1 MFQSN
6 TSETMEQS
14 AIIPTHLEDVEVAYE
29 LELRKVDPKQFNDRD
44 AAINALVDALRKE
57 AIGETAIPTINLYRD
72 SKELEEIHKEVAKI
86 TKTAENSI
94 SISHKEALIQ
104 RLKHYQKRLFRIR
117 SSIPEVIDNV
127 AEYSNMISN
136 IIQDWNNDLKATTE
150 NNQNNQRVQNSQP
163 QQPRPTATE
172 NPPRVP
178 QTNNNVRPV
187 QALRPNNRPINTPN
201 STNSHRES
209 LPRDTTTNQREQ
221 QVLFRQFL
229 SFMEA
234 IPSRNSHRPIE
245 NQNQQRYGWPSN
257 QIQQNPPPQPTL
269 STQTNEESLALY
281 TEFLRFLE
289 TNRGR
294 TVANPSAV
302 QNQMMPQENNARKKN
317 PVKKWNV
324 KFSGD
329 STGLGLKQFL
339 NRVQFLTDREEMRL
353 QDVLRDIHFL
363 LTGPAETWYFQRGAR
378 IVNWDQF
385 CEEIIARFLDPNHD
399 QNTKRLL
406 LECKQSESEEFSK
419 FLERFEKIELDLD
432 RPLEDREKLIILK
445 ANLNFSYADKLI
457 TRDFNN
463 LNNFMAVCRNLQT
476 HFKAVKARQFFS
488 RPRQE
493 NQQQQ
498 SHNQQQFYNQQLN
511 NQGSRTPNNSNNS
524 TNNRSMQNPVTS
536 SNSQRNGQNNRSTT
550 SFTCFNCGQ
559 EGHRY
564 SNCTS
569 PLKLFCRRCGCP
581 DVQTNNC
588 NECRTKNR

>member
-1 MFQSN
+1 
-6 TSETMEQS
+6 MEQS
-14 AIIPTHLEDVEVAYE
+14 TIIPTHLEDVEVAYE

-44 AAINALVDALRKE
+44 TAINALVDALQRE
-57 AIGETAIPTINLYRD
+57 AIGETTAPTINLHRD
-72 SKELEEIHKEVAKI
+72 SKELEEIYREVAKI
-86 TKTAENSI
+86 IKTAENPI
-94 SISHKEALIQ
+94 SISHKESLIQ
-104 RLKHYQKRLFRIR
+104 RLTHYQKRLFRIK

-136 IIQDWNNDLKATTE
+136 IIQDWNNDLKTTTE
-150 NNQNNQRVQNSQP
+150 NNQNNQRVQSSQT
-163 QQPRPTATE
+163 PRPTAE
-172 NPPRVP
+172 NSSRAPP
-178 QTNNNVRPV
+178 TNSNVRPV
-187 QALRPNNRPINTPN
+187 QPLRSNNRPINPTN
-201 STNSHRES
+201 STNSHRDS
-209 LPRDTTTNQREQ
+209 LPREAPSNQREQ
-221 QVLFRQFL
+221 QALFRQFL

-234 IPSRNSHRPIE
+234 IPSRNRHRPLE
-245 NQNQQRYGWPSN
+245 NQNQNQQRYAWPSN
-257 QIQQNPPPQPTL
+257 PVQQNPPPQP
-269 STQTNEESLALY
+269 SRSGQTNEESLALY

-294 TVANPSAV
+294 TVANTAAAV
-302 QNQMMPQENNARKKN
+302 PNQILPQENNGRKKN

-339 NRVQFLTDREEMRL
+339 NRVQFLAGREEMQL
-353 QDVLRDIHFL
+353 QEVLKDIHFL
-363 LTGPAETWYFQRGAR
+363 LSGPAETWYFQRGAR
-378 IVNWDQF
+378 IVNWNQF
-385 CEEIIARFLDPNHD
+385 CEEIVARFLDPNHD

-406 LECKQSESEEFSK
+406 LECKQSDNEEFSK
-419 FLERFEKIELDLD
+419 FLERFERIELDLE
-432 RPLEDREKLIILK
+432 RPLEDQEKLVILK
-445 ANLNFSYADKLI
+445 ANLNFTYADKLI

-476 HFKAVKARQFFS
+476 HFKALKARQFFS

-493 NQQQQ
+493 NPQQQQ
-498 SHNQQQFYNQQLN
+498 SHNQQPNDQN
-511 NQGSRTPNNSNNS
+511 SRPSYNSNNAN
-524 TNNRSMQNPVTS
+524 NNRSTQNPLTS
-536 SNSQRNGQNNRSTT
+536 TNSQRNGQYSRNNT

-581 DVQTNNC
+581 DVQTSNC